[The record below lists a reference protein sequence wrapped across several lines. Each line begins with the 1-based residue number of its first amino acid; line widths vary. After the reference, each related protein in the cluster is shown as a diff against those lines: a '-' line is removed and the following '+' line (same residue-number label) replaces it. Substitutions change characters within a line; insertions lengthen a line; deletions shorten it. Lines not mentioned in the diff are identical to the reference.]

1 MFFLFVDNYSALW
14 WLSAFFLT
22 PNFFLSFFVCLDIPM
37 AFDGAKNLILQSV
50 DGTRSFFTTSN
61 LDGLEVDYMYII
73 TLWLFWHERS
83 ERYYLFAVR
92 E

>member
-1 MFFLFVDNYSALW
+1 
-14 WLSAFFLT
+14 
-22 PNFFLSFFVCLDIPM
+22 M